1 MIITFEIDHVIWTID
16 KSRDCKISHDK
27 NTQRVSAAYSALFSP
42 AVMSLRPSTP
52 TLVFFIEKF
61 QKPGRN
67 GPDNGRGNC
76 GRYRFVPTVF
86 GSPSCVSQK
95 MYPLIDTLKRSHL
108 TYGGHLSYL
117 TYVSLSELP

>member
-52 TLVFFIEKF
+52 TLVFSNFRN
-61 QKPGRN
+61 QGQDN
-67 GPDNGRGNC
+67 GPVTDEVIAVDIDLSQLYSEVRA
-76 GRYRFVPTVF
+76 VF
-86 GSPSCVSQK
+86 PEKCIRLLTHLNA
-95 MYPLIDTLKRSHL
+95 LI
-108 TYGGHLSYL
+108 
-117 TYVSLSELP
+117 